1 MKYIKRLIIFLIRV
15 KLGVGKWDEFYF
27 LNQKNK
33 DDRYYFSN
41 AGLMKYCATTNNVR
55 KSSVSLNWLLS
66 DSCEIA
72 IDENFDWGEKII
84 AKCLGEGEDS
94 E

>member
-1 MKYIKRLIIFLIRV
+1 MRFIKRLIIFLIRI

-27 LNQKNK
+27 PNQKHK

-41 AGLMKYCATTNNVR
+41 ACLMKYNATTNNVT

-66 DSCEIA
+66 DSCEIV
-72 IDENFDWGEKII
+72 IDEDFDWGKKII
-84 AKCLGEGEDS
+84 AKCLGEGDET
-94 E
+94 